1 MGQRMIFDY
10 ETNERV
16 RGRITQALYEA
27 SRATDCG
34 AVLCREVD
42 DELVYVPENERR
54 EGDRVVYMAEFDC

>member
-1 MGQRMIFDY
+1 MIFDY

-42 DELVYVPENERR
+42 GELVYVPENERKD
-54 EGDRVVYMAEFDC
+54 EDRVVYMVELDC